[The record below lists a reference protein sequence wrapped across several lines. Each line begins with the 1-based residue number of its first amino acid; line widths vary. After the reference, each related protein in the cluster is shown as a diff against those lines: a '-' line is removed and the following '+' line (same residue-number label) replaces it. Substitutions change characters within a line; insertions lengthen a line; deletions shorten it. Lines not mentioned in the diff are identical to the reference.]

1 MSARH
6 SAISPHPRVAL
17 HLLDG
22 HTVAVDAET
31 GQEVWMTRPA
41 VAGAEGLLKKYA
53 CIACHQADAKTAGP
67 AYKEVAAK
75 YRGSEDAEMLFDKVK
90 NGGVGVWGQVPMPP
104 NATVPDAE
112 LHAMITWI
120 LAVN

>member
-1 MSARH
+1 
-6 SAISPHPRVAL
+6 
-17 HLLDG
+17 
-22 HTVAVDAET
+22 
-31 GQEVWMTRPA
+31 MTRPA

-53 CIACHQADAKTAGP
+53 CIACHQADARTVGP

-75 YRGSEDAEMLFDKVK
+75 YRGSEDAEEMLFDKVK
-90 NGGVGVWGQVPMPP
+90 NGVVGVWGQVPMPP